1 VESQVVEVSRSTKL
15 FCRLTY
21 PLNLIASI
29 FISILILEVGSFI
42 YFSTIK
48 GYRSLETV
56 RRYEY
61 DAYRGYRL
69 RPHYKDNGTEHN
81 AQGFRRSK
89 SVTQKK
95 HNGMYR
101 IILMGGS
108 TAYGMPASGVFGTYP
123 ISNNETIDYYLE
135 LFLNKVWGQQLF
147 EVINAAVPGYWTHQH
162 LIYLNQ
168 ELLAYGPDMVI
179 FLDGHNDHYILDK
192 NHKQFQVN
200 YRTDHIQEMNNP
212 TALGVSEHL
221 LSYLATKSWFGL
233 GLMISL
239 ERIGSWKAV
248 KVHGNKFAGNIDHYE
263 EIAEE
268 TVLKMIKRNVLILKD
283 ERIIP
288 VVLLQ
293 PELALFQEKR
303 FTTAEKELLEIE
315 LRYRQEGYQELLDG
329 LNKKASRM
337 ISLLAKEYQFFFL
350 DLRNVFKDLKEEAY
364 IDYIH
369 LSPAGAR
376 HLAEH
381 VGRKIIPLIE
391 SDITAAKINRSKPI
405 TCHVGTVVLPG
416 CQS

>member
-1 VESQVVEVSRSTKL
+1 M
-15 FCRLTY
+15 
-21 PLNLIASI
+21 

-147 EVINAAVPGYWTHQH
+147 EVINAAVPGYSTHQH

-200 YRTDHIQEMNNP
+200 YRTDHIQEKNNP

-248 KVHGNKFAGNIDHYE
+248 KVHANKLAGNIEHYE

-303 FTTAEKELLEIE
+303 LTAAEQELLEIE
-315 LRYRQEGYQELLDG
+315 LRYRQEGYRELLDDV
-329 LNKKASRM
+329 NKKASRM

-391 SDITAAKINRSKPI
+391 SDITAGKMHRSKPT
-405 TCHVGTVVLPG
+405 TCHVGTVALPG

>member
-1 VESQVVEVSRSTKL
+1 VASHVLKVSRGMTL
-15 FCRLTY
+15 LRRLTS
-21 PLNLIASI
+21 PLFLTASI
-29 FISILILEVGSFI
+29 LISILILEVGAFI
-42 YFSTIK
+42 YFSHIK
-48 GYRSLETV
+48 GYTSLETV

-61 DAYRGYRL
+61 DAHRGYRL
-69 RPHYKDNGTEHN
+69 RPYYKHDGSEHN

-89 SVTQKK
+89 SVTRKK
-95 HNGMYR
+95 QDGMYR

-108 TAYGMPASGVFGTYP
+108 TAYGMSASGVFGTYP
-123 ISNNETIDYYLE
+123 ISNNETIDCYLE

-192 NHKQFQVN
+192 NHKQFQLS
-200 YRTDHIQEMNNP
+200 YGTDHIQEMNNP

-239 ERIGSWKAV
+239 EKIGSWKAV
-248 KVHGNKFAGNIDHYE
+248 KVHANKLAGNIDHYE

-268 TVLKMIKRNVLILKD
+268 TVLKMIKRNALILTD

-303 FTTAEKELLEIE
+303 FTASEEELLKIE
-315 LRYRQEGYQELLDG
+315 LRHRQEGYRELLDNV
-329 LNKKASRM
+329 NKKAARM
-337 ISLLAKEYQFFFL
+337 ISLLAKKYEFFFL

-364 IDYIH
+364 IDYTH
-369 LSPAGAR
+369 LSPSGAR

-391 SDITAAKINRSKPI
+391 SDLTAGKSLAYAP
-405 TCHVGTVVLPG
+405 
-416 CQS
+416 